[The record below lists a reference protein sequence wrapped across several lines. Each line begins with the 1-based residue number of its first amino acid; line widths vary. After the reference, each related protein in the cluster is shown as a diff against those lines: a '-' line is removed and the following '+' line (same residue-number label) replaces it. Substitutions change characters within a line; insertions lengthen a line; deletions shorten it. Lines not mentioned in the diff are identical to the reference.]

1 MANFQERLKQLRTEA
16 GLTQNELAEKLQM
29 SKGAIG
35 NYESGQREPNM
46 DILDAIADFFNVEL
60 DYLRGRTN
68 TRPELSLE
76 EQWLVDCYRKTDDEI
91 KTAVKSILRHFS
103 EKPVEIKKPVRIIPL
118 FPAAA
123 GPGEPIDGNAF
134 DEYETDNERADF
146 AVRISGDSMEPYFKH
161 GDIVLCRREEVQTG
175 DIAVV
180 MVDGL
185 LLVKQFISGYA
196 GHWYLR
202 SLNRDRASLDYD
214 YLPTSND
221 TINLFGVVIHK
232 RIPLVT
238 Q

>member
-46 DILDAIADFFNVEL
+46 DTLDTIADFFNVEL

-91 KTAVKSILRHFS
+91 RTAVKSILRHFS

-123 GPGEPIDGNAF
+123 AKGVGRLENAAWVQIPSSAPSTQKSHISVVF
-134 DEYETDNERADF
+134 GYFF
-146 AVRISGDSMEPYFKH
+146 AYKAAPR
-161 GDIVLCRREEVQTG
+161 
-175 DIAVV
+175 
-180 MVDGL
+180 
-185 LLVKQFISGYA
+185 
-196 GHWYLR
+196 
-202 SLNRDRASLDYD
+202 
-214 YLPTSND
+214 
-221 TINLFGVVIHK
+221 
-232 RIPLVT
+232 RIPQFREKT
-238 Q
+238 

>member
-46 DILDAIADFFNVEL
+46 DTLDTIADFFNVEL

-91 KTAVKSILRHFS
+91 RTAVKSILRHFS

-123 GPGEPIDGNAF
+123 GPEDLAEGEPF
-134 DEYETDNERADF
+134 ESYETDNDKADF
-146 AVRISGDSMEPYFKH
+146 AVRISGDSMEPHFKN
-161 GDIVLCRREEVQTG
+161 GEVVLCQKRIPNDG
-175 DIAVV
+175 DIAVMSV
-180 MVDGL
+180 NGAIV
-185 LLVKQFISGYA
+185 VKQYISAFGNI
-196 GHWYLR
+196 YLR
-202 SLNRDRASLDYD
+202 SLNRARKDMDIDILESGNY
-214 YLPTSND
+214 T
-221 TINLFGVVIHK
+221 VVGYGTVICAK
-232 RIPLVT
+232 IPLVT

>member
-46 DILDAIADFFNVEL
+46 DTLDTIADFFNVEL

-91 KTAVKSILRHFS
+91 RTAVKSILRHFS

-123 GPGEPIDGNAF
+123 GPGDLAEGEPF
-134 DEYETDNERADF
+134 ESYETDNDKADF
-146 AVRISGDSMEPYFKH
+146 AVRISGDSMEPFFQH
-161 GDIVLCRREEVQTG
+161 GEVVLCQKRVPNDG
-175 DIAVV
+175 DIAVMSV
-180 MVDGL
+180 NGAIV
-185 LLVKQFISGYA
+185 VKQYISAYGNI
-196 GHWYLR
+196 YLR
-202 SLNRDRASLDYD
+202 SLNRARKNLDIDILESGNY
-214 YLPTSND
+214 T
-221 TINLFGVVIHK
+221 VVGYGTVICAK
-232 RIPLVT
+232 IPLVT